1 MNPFSTNYNPNYFCN
16 RLQEIDQL
24 KSNIDNGLNTLLHS
38 PRRLGKTAL
47 IFHLFHQLEKSKT
60 ADTIYIDLFAS
71 NSMEDLIRLL
81 ADKILKKYHKLNLVK
96 GVSSILKGL
105 MATISFSNDGTPQ
118 LSLNI
123 KENQYKQSL
132 EQLFSFL
139 EQQKRK
145 VVIAFD
151 EFQEVGSY
159 PEKAEAELRSHL
171 QYLKNTKF
179 IFSGSSSHLLQEMFQ
194 SPKRPFYQSTET
206 IVLSKIKFETYAS
219 FIKNCFKNFNKE
231 AEIEASHKILEF
243 TQSYTYYTQVIANHC
258 FAKTD
263 KKLTKPIVTNIIE
276 EYLESRKLDYYNL
289 YSLLSANQKKL
300 VAAIAKEELVK
311 QPTSMEFLI
320 KHQLPSVSSTSQAV
334 NSLVQKEIIYKS
346 GTGYFVYDVF
356 FMRFLQKWY

>member
-1 MNPFSTNYNPNYFCN
+1 MNPFSTNYDANYFCD
-16 RLQEIDQL
+16 RQKEIDQL

-47 IFHLFHQLEKSKT
+47 IFHLFHELEKSKS
-60 ADTIYIDLFAS
+60 ADTIYIDLFS
-71 NSMEDLIRLL
+71 STNMEDLIRLL
-81 ADKILKKYHKLNLVK
+81 AEKILKKYHKLNLLK
-96 GVSSILKGL
+96 GVSSLLKGL
-105 MATISFSNDGTPQ
+105 MATISFNSEGTPQ

-123 KENQYKQSL
+123 QENQYKQSL
-132 EQLFSFL
+132 EQLFAFL

-179 IFSGSSSHLLQEMFQ
+179 IFSGSSSHLLQAMFQ

-206 IVLSKIKFETYAS
+206 ILLNKIESQVYET
-219 FIKNCFKNFNKE
+219 FIKNCFVKFEK
-231 AEIEASHKILEF
+231 EIEKDAIHKLLNF
-243 TQSYTYYTQVIANHC
+243 TQCYTYYTQVIANHC
-258 FAKTD
+258 FAKTE
-263 KKLTKPIVTNIIE
+263 KKLTESDVSTIIVE
-276 EYLESRKLDYYNL
+276 FLESRKLDYYNL
-289 YSLLSANQKKL
+289 YSLLSTNQRKL
-300 VAAIAKEELVK
+300 AVAIAKEELVK

-320 KHQLPSVSSTSQAV
+320 KHGLPSLSSTSQAV
-334 NSLVQKEIIYKS
+334 NSLAQKEMIYKS
-346 GTGYFVYDVF
+346 EIGYFVYDVF